1 MSRKTKERVKDILVG
16 RKFLMKNH
24 VIGVYEN
31 EQQAAEVVEDLKE
44 KGYTTEE
51 ISVIAKNTKELSEIT
66 QEVKPS
72 TKDGAIAGAATGGAI
87 GLAGVIAGLS
97 TVLIPGVGAVLAA
110 GPIITTIGG
119 AILGASSG
127 AGGLKHALMEIG
139 VPDDEAE
146 RYSNDAQDGKI
157 LVFLHPKE

>member
-1 MSRKTKERVKDILVG
+1 
-16 RKFLMKNH
+16 MKNH

-51 ISVIAKNTKELSEIT
+51 ISVIAKNKKELSEIT

-97 TVLIPGVGAVLAA
+97 TVLIPGIGAVLAA

-146 RYSNDAQDGKI
+146 RYSNDAQYGKI

>member
-1 MSRKTKERVKDILVG
+1 
-16 RKFLMKNH
+16 MKNQ
-24 VIGVYEN
+24 VIGVYDN
-31 EQQAAEVVEDLKE
+31 EQRAAEVVEDLKE

-51 ISVIAKNTKELSEIT
+51 ISVITKKAKDLSENT

-72 TKDGAIAGAATGGAI
+72 TMDGALAGAATGAAI
-87 GLAGVIAGLS
+87 GIAGMIAGLS
-97 TVLIPGVGAVLAA
+97 TVLIPGFGAVLAA

-119 AILGASSG
+119 AVVGASSG

-146 RYSNDAQDGKI
+146 RYYNDAQDGKI

>member
-1 MSRKTKERVKDILVG
+1 
-16 RKFLMKNH
+16 MKNH

-31 EQQAAEVVEDLKE
+31 EQQVAEVVEDLKE

-51 ISVIAKNTKELSEIT
+51 ISVIAKNTKGLSENT

-72 TKDGAIAGAATGGAI
+72 TKDGVIAGAATGAAI

-97 TVLIPGVGAVLAA
+97 TILIPGFGAVLAA

-119 AILGASSG
+119 AVVGVSSG

-146 RYSNDAQDGKI
+146 CYSNDAQDGKI

>member
-1 MSRKTKERVKDILVG
+1 MND
-16 RKFLMKNH
+16 H
-24 VIGVYEN
+24 VVGVYET
-31 EQQAAEVVEDLKE
+31 ERQAAEVVEDLKE
-44 KGYTTEE
+44 KGYTAEE
-51 ISVIAKNTKELSEIT
+51 ISVIGKNIKELSEIT

-87 GLAGVIAGLS
+87 GIAGVIAGLS
-97 TVLIPGVGAVLAA
+97 TLLIPGFGAVLAA

-119 AILGASSG
+119 AVVGASSG

-139 VPDDEAE
+139 VPDVEAE
-146 RYSNDAQDGKI
+146 SYSKDVEDGKI

>member
-1 MSRKTKERVKDILVG
+1 
-16 RKFLMKNH
+16 MKNQ
-24 VIGVYEN
+24 VIGVYDN
-31 EQQAAEVVEDLKE
+31 EQRAAEVVEDLKE
-44 KGYTTEE
+44 KGYTTDE
-51 ISVIAKNTKELSEIT
+51 ISVITKKAKELSENT

-72 TKDGAIAGAATGGAI
+72 TMDGALAGAATGAAI
-87 GLAGVIAGLS
+87 GIAGMIVGLS
-97 TVLIPGVGAVLAA
+97 TVLIPGFGAVLAA

-119 AILGASSG
+119 AVVGASSG

-146 RYSNDAQDGKI
+146 RYSNEAHDGKI

>member
-1 MSRKTKERVKDILVG
+1 MKD
-16 RKFLMKNH
+16 H

-31 EQQAAEVVEDLKE
+31 EHQVAEVVEDLKE

-66 QEVKPS
+66 QELKPS
-72 TKDGAIAGAATGGAI
+72 TKDGAIAGAITGGAI
-87 GLAGVIAGLS
+87 GIAGVIAGLS
-97 TVLIPGVGAVLAA
+97 TVLIPGFGAVLAA

-119 AILGASSG
+119 AVVGASSG

-146 RYSNDAQDGKI
+146 RYSDEAENGKI

>member
-1 MSRKTKERVKDILVG
+1 
-16 RKFLMKNH
+16 MKSQ
-24 VIGVYEN
+24 VIGVCEN
-31 EQQAAEVVEDLKE
+31 EQQAARVVEELKG

-51 ISVIAKNTKELSEIT
+51 ISVIAKNPKELTEIT

-87 GLAGVIAGLS
+87 GIAGVIAGLS
-97 TVLIPGVGAVLAA
+97 TILIPGFGAVLAA

-119 AILGASSG
+119 AVVGASSG
-127 AGGLKHALMEIG
+127 AGGLKHALMDIG

-146 RYSNDAQDGKI
+146 RYSNDVQDGKI
-157 LVFLHPKE
+157 LVFLHPNE

>member
-1 MSRKTKERVKDILVG
+1 
-16 RKFLMKNH
+16 MKNQ
-24 VIGVYEN
+24 VIGVYDN
-31 EQQAAEVVEDLKE
+31 EQRAAEVVEDLKE

-51 ISVIAKNTKELSEIT
+51 ISVIAKKAKELSENT

-72 TKDGAIAGAATGGAI
+72 TMDGALAGAATGAAI
-87 GLAGVIAGLS
+87 GIAVVGV
-97 TVLIPGVGAVLAA
+97 
-110 GPIITTIGG
+110 
-119 AILGASSG
+119 SSG

>member
-1 MSRKTKERVKDILVG
+1 
-16 RKFLMKNH
+16 MKNQ

-31 EQQAAEVVEDLKE
+31 EQQAARVVEELKG

-51 ISVIAKNTKELSEIT
+51 ISVIAKNPKELTEIT

-87 GLAGVIAGLS
+87 GIAGVIAGLS
-97 TVLIPGVGAVLAA
+97 TILIPGFGAVLAA

-119 AILGASSG
+119 AVVGASSG
-127 AGGLKHALMEIG
+127 AGGLKHALMDIG